1 MITRQIEVPAATENL
16 SVLQAFLEDF
26 WQAARLP
33 LEAQFAFSLGLEEVF
48 VNVVTHGISPSGAGR
63 VFASLVADDAS
74 VELTLRDDTR
84 AFNPLDLPAPDL
96 EASLE
101 ERPLGG
107 LGVHLVRTLMDA
119 VSYRRVGDQNQL
131 TLRKAVVRAAD

>member
-1 MITRQIEVPAATENL
+1 MITRQIEVPAAAENL

-33 LEAQFAFSLGLEEVF
+33 PEAQFAFSLGLEEVF
-48 VNVVTHGISPSGAGR
+48 VNVVTHGIAQSGASE
-63 VFASLVADDAS
+63 VFVTLTADDAS
-74 VELTLRDDTR
+74 IELTLRDDTR

-96 EASLE
+96 EAALE
-101 ERPLGG
+101 ERALGG
-107 LGVHLVRTLMDA
+107 LGVHLVRTLMDE

-131 TLRKAVVRAAD
+131 TLRKALVRAPD